1 MCSANGASGKSIENG
16 EKRVMEYRRLED
28 EEYLR
33 RLKVVITGSEG
44 LSETVENIGD
54 GKATIGYGYTFNRSD
69 NAAIWREA
77 GITLNEQDHRLLAT
91 VDAAADGDKTRLA
104 LGFSK
109 SMSAAEGD
117 DLFRATVRRYN
128 GPADSLDMPN
138 SDERIALV
146 SLAYNRGVGNVSNHP
161 VMEAIRDGDRAE
173 AWFQIRYNCWGSDSL
188 DHEYPD
194 RLSNEGGLRKRRFAE
209 AEVFSL
215 YDNPASVSADEAKSV
230 YRMFQL
236 HRGEIDRVESSF
248 GVTVDGQAAT
258 RNRIAEANRD
268 YHGLVDTYGRVQVI
282 SDALAPARDA
292 LLQDLRRENP
302 DIADRLTAQQFNA
315 GRIFLDPGRALRD
328 PVEVEREHPQHTRTQ
343 AALRREQGNTTIEP
357 VAPDHAATLDSRRMT
372 RGVNAREVDSNDL
385 LIGEGGDDTL
395 RAHRGDDILIG
406 GAGRDRMEGGVGQD
420 THVIGSGDTIRDSDG
435 HGELRWNHA
444 ALTGGSRSESDP
456 ANTYRSADGQYTYT
470 VNGSTLDIAN
480 RQGETTRVEDYARG
494 DLGLRL
500 QEPAN
505 AATAS
510 PPAQEGNAQAIERLG
525 PQDRAVYDRML
536 AAVHARP
543 GQFSQE
549 QQENIAAAG
558 LAEYRRRDGL
568 VQQPQ
573 DIGVYGDRLFVA
585 YFPHGPDRE
594 PNFHANVRMD
604 EAARTPAQDSV
615 QQVDALARERAM
627 APPQQQLDQPAQQQ
641 GGPTIGARG
650 L

>member
-1 MCSANGASGKSIENG
+1 
-16 EKRVMEYRRLED
+16 MEYRSLED

-33 RLKVVITGSEG
+33 RLKIVITGTEG
-44 LSETVENIGD
+44 LSERVEDLRD

-69 NAAIWREA
+69 NAAIWRES
-77 GITLNEQDHRLLAT
+77 GVTLNEQDRRLLAT
-91 VDAAADGDKTRLA
+91 IDAAADGDKTRLA

-109 SMSAAEGD
+109 SLSAAEGD
-117 DLFRATVRRYN
+117 DLFRATVRRYT
-128 GPADSLDMPN
+128 GPADSLNMPN
-138 SDERIALV
+138 SDERIAMV
-146 SLAYNRGVGNVSNHP
+146 SLAYNRGVGNVSDHP
-161 VMEAIRDGDRAE
+161 VMDAIRDGDRAE
-173 AWFQIRYNCWGSDSL
+173 AWFQIRYNCWGSDKL
-188 DHEYPD
+188 DHQYPD

-215 YDNPASVSADEAKSV
+215 YDDPSSVSPDEAKSV

-268 YHGLVDTYGRVQVI
+268 YHGLVETYGQVQVV
-282 SDALAPARDA
+282 SDALAPARDV
-292 LLQDLRRENP
+292 LLRDLRQENP
-302 DIADRLTAQQFNA
+302 DIAEQLTAQRFNA
-315 GRIFLDPGRALRD
+315 GNIFLDPGRALRD
-328 PVEVEREHPQHTRTQ
+328 PAEVEREHPQPTRTQ
-343 AALRREQGNTTIEP
+343 TALRREQDNTTTEQ
-357 VAPDHAATLDSRRMT
+357 VDPDHAATIDSKRMT
-372 RGVNAREVDSNDL
+372 RGANPREIDSNDL

-420 THVIGSGDTIRDSDG
+420 TYVVGNGDTIRDSDG

-444 ALTGGSRSESDP
+444 PLTGGVRADGDP
-456 ANTYRSADGQYTYT
+456 PNTYRSADGEYTYT
-470 VNGSTLDIAN
+470 LDGSALNIAN
-480 RQGETTRVEDYARG
+480 RQGETVRVEDYARG
-494 DLGLRL
+494 DLGLQL
-500 QEPAN
+500 QDPARP
-505 AATAS
+505 AS
-510 PPAQEGNAQAIERLG
+510 DAPPAHDGSAQALERLS

-536 AAVHARP
+536 AAVHAHP
-543 GQFSQE
+543 GQFTQT

-558 LAEYRRRDGL
+558 LAEFKRRDGL
-568 VQQPQ
+568 VQQAQ
-573 DIGVYGDRLFVA
+573 DVGIYGDRLFAA
-585 YFPHGPDRE
+585 YFPHGQDRE

-604 EAARTPAQDSV
+604 EAARTPAQESL
-615 QQVDALARERAM
+615 QQVDVLARERAM

>member
-1 MCSANGASGKSIENG
+1 
-16 EKRVMEYRRLED
+16 MEYRRLED
-28 EEYLR
+28 DEYLQ
-33 RLKVVITGSEG
+33 RLKIVITGSEG
-44 LSETVENIGD
+44 LSQTVENIGD

-77 GITLNEQDHRLLAT
+77 GVTLTEQDRRLLAT
-91 VDAAADGDKTRLA
+91 VDAAADRDKTRLA

-109 SMSAAEGD
+109 SLSAAEGD

-128 GPADSLDMPN
+128 GPADSLEMPN

-146 SLAYNRGVGNVSNHP
+146 SLAYNRGVGNVANHP

-188 DHEYPD
+188 DHQYPD
-194 RLSNEGGLRKRRFAE
+194 HLSNEGGLRKRRFAE

-215 YDNPASVSADEAKSV
+215 YDNPASVTADEAKSV
-230 YRMFQL
+230 YRMYQL
-236 HRGEIDRVESSF
+236 HRAEIDRVESSF

-268 YHGLVDTYGRVQVI
+268 YQGLVETYGRVQVV

-292 LLQDLRRENP
+292 LLQDLRHENP
-302 DIADRLTAQQFNA
+302 DIADRLTAQEFNA
-315 GRIFLDPGRALRD
+315 GRIFLDPGRELRD
-328 PVEVEREHPQHTRTQ
+328 PAEVERQHPQQTRAQ
-343 AALRREQGNTTIEP
+343 VALRREQGNTTTEQ
-357 VAPDHAATLDSRRMT
+357 VDPDHAAILDSRRAT
-372 RGVNAREVDSNDL
+372 SGANPREVDSNDL

-420 THVIGSGDTIRDSDG
+420 TYVVGAGDTIRDSDG
-435 HGELRWNHA
+435 RGELRWNHA
-444 ALTGGSRSESDP
+444 ALAGGSRSESDP

-470 VNGSTLDIAN
+470 LNGNTLDIVN
-480 RQGETTRVEDYARG
+480 RQGETIRVEDYARG

-500 QEPAN
+500 QEPAG
-505 AATAS
+505 AATAA
-510 PPAQEGNAQAIERLG
+510 PPVQDGNAQGIDRLNA
-525 PQDRAVYDRML
+525 QDRVVYDRML

-543 GQFSQE
+543 GAFSQE
-549 QQENIAAAG
+549 QQQNIAAAG
-558 LAEYRRRDGL
+558 LAEYKRREGL

-573 DIGVYGDRLFVA
+573 EIGIYGDRLFAA
-585 YFPHGPDRE
+585 YFPHGQERE
-594 PNFHANVRMD
+594 PNFHATVHID
-604 EAARTPAQDSV
+604 EAARTPLQESLR
-615 QQVDALARERAM
+615 QVDAVMQQRAM
-627 APPQQQLDQPAQQQ
+627 APQQQLEQATPQQS
-641 GGPTIGARG
+641 GPTIGARG